1 MQIWCSMQLQ
11 MKIYL
16 DSHSEGKEWEP
27 FPKGHFYKT
36 IGYSSRV
43 SMKRQETAL
52 EFRVTGLK

>member
-1 MQIWCSMQLQ
+1 MQLQ

-52 EFRVTGLK
+52 EFRVTDLK